1 VRAAGG
7 QFRYRN
13 AASAPPAAALPTAI
27 PFLRE
32 FDPAYGRLVEVTPL
46 IRRLV
51 APSSGPFTA
60 WGTGTYVVGRGRV
73 AVIDPGPDDPAHIAA
88 LQAALASETVAA
100 LVITHT
106 HLDHSPAA
114 ATLKKIWAAPVVGCG
129 PHGARGETTE
139 AGADYDYAPDRQLAD
154 GESVAGPG
162 WTLTAVATPGHTS
175 NHLCYRLEDAR
186 ALFTGDHVMGWST
199 TVVSPP
205 DGDMAHYMASVQKL
219 EKRDDR
225 VLYPTHGAPI
235 TAPKPFL
242 AALLAHRH
250 EREAQV
256 LACLAEGVHEIPA
269 MVARLYADVDARL
282 HRAAG
287 RSLLSHLLKL
297 IDEGRVRREDA
308 ATAPVAARDST
319 EGRFFRA

>member
-1 VRAAGG
+1 M
-7 QFRYRN
+7 
-13 AASAPPAAALPTAI
+13 PTTI

-32 FDPAYGRLVEVTPL
+32 FEPAYGTLVPVSPL

-51 APSSGPFTA
+51 AANSGPFTA
-60 WGTGTYVVGRGRV
+60 WGTGTYVVGRGQV
-73 AVIDPGPDDPAHIAA
+73 AVIDPGPDDPSHVAA
-88 LQAALASETVAA
+88 LESALGAETVIA

-106 HLDHSPAA
+106 HMDHSPAA
-114 ATLKKIWAAPVVGCG
+114 ATLKKRWRAPTIGCG

-139 AGADYDYAPDRQLAD
+139 AGADYDYRPDRQLVD
-154 GESVAGPG
+154 GETVAGPG

-175 NHLCYRLEDAR
+175 NHLCFCLEEES

-205 DGDMAHYMASVQKL
+205 DGDMSAYMQSLNKVLA
-219 EKRDDR
+219 RGDAI
-225 VLYPTHGAPI
+225 LYPTHGAPI
-235 TAPKPFL
+235 TAPRPFVE
-242 AALLAHRH
+242 ALIAHRL

-256 LACLAEGVHEIPA
+256 LDCLGAGIEQIPA
-269 MVARLYADVDARL
+269 MVAKLYADVDPRL

-297 IDEGRVRREDA
+297 IDEGRVRRDA
-308 ATAPVAARDST
+308 ESATARDDT
-319 EGRFFRA
+319 RGRFSLA